1 MKAKNLITAILLLAA
16 GVSFAQESIFDR
28 FSGQKDIT
36 CITITKALINMLPSA
51 SSSINMN
58 GIDIKGIADKLEQVD
73 IFTSKTKNVVEQMEA
88 EATQYFSSNK
98 SYEMLMKIKNEADNV
113 TFYGQKA
120 ENAFKSLV
128 ILVSN
133 NGECVLVHLSGKLTV
148 EDIRTATATMQGG
161 RIIER

>member
-1 MKAKNLITAILLLAA
+1 MKTKGLITAVLLLAA

-36 CITITKALINMLPSA
+36 CITITKALMNMLPSA
-51 SSSINMN
+51 FSSEITND
-58 GIDIKGIADKLEQVD
+58 IDIKGIADKLEQVD
-73 IFTSKTKNVVEQMEA
+73 IFTSKAKNVAEQMEV
-88 EATQYFSSNK
+88 EATQYLSSNK

-120 ENAFKSLV
+120 GNAFKSLV

-133 NGECVLVHLSGKLTV
+133 NGECVLVRLSGKLTMD
-148 EDIRTATATMQGG
+148 DIRTLAKKK
-161 RIIER
+161 